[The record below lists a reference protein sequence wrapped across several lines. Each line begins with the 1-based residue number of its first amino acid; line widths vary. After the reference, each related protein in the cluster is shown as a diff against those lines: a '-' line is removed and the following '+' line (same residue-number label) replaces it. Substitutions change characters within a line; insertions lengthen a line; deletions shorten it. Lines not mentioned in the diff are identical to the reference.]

1 MTPFCQLDPWTLWL
15 KDKVT
20 VPSSLRWSRELCEPK
35 LSCGKYS
42 LQIDQK
48 QVCQGELKF
57 RRQYL
62 LFFMFGLYYESH
74 IPLQTMQPCVKKCC
88 ILNIFSLTALNI
100 HWHREDVKRAQDFW
114 RPLFVSCVKPEVI
127 GQLIEIAYIVRWC
140 HGHNVTAVT
149 YGT

>member
-35 LSCGKYS
+35 LSCGKHS
-42 LQIDQK
+42 LQMDQK
-48 QVCQGELKF
+48 QVCQGKLKF

-62 LFFMFGLYYESH
+62 LFFHVWLILWITYTFANH
-74 IPLQTMQPCVKKCC
+74 ATVCWKCC
-88 ILNIFSLTALNI
+88 ILNNFSLTALNI
-100 HWHREDVKRAQDFW
+100 HWHREDVKWAQDFW
-114 RPLFVSCVKPEVI
+114 RQLLVSCVKPEVI
-127 GQLIEIAYIVRWC
+127 GQLIELAYIVRWC
-140 HGHNVTAVT
+140 HGHNLTAVT